1 MCLAPSSWLSPTK
14 VFRFL
19 ATDGSLCVQGTQ
31 ADAHG
36 FSASICEICAICGQK
51 KAKLTEG
58 QRPKPYES
66 SGFTALNTYRSQ
78 TASTGIHTKTD
89 CMKRLLLPILAL
101 ALAATPAAAQLFNA
115 QVGEDYQITVQ
126 PVTGYEALDFR
137 EGSFEQLPGFPKA
150 TPANPTFK
158 DFRNVTLAD
167 VDGDGVDDI
176 LWATNNKLF
185 AYRHDGLIWER
196 TLSAVA
202 IYPPSVGDIT
212 GDGQVEIVLATG
224 GVQVMPRLYA
234 FRLDGSD
241 LPGWPLSLNNNWVL
255 SAPALADLDGDG
267 ALEVI
272 VGERTAPTGRVQV
285 LRGDGSSFSLAWPLA
300 LPGVPAITP
309 SIGDVDGDGEKDI
322 VVYTTGSRYILGLD
336 GQPKPGF
343 PIATDPAQ
351 RYSYQSPVLIA
362 AGGDVGQLD
371 ILGAAHGDA
380 PEFHLYDATGA
391 FRPGWPVPSADNFQ
405 TFSTPTVVEI
415 AGETWIFMGRNLGPE
430 AGDMLFAWD
439 TDGNLRDGFPISKI
453 GGCEGIISV
462 ADIDDDGD
470 FEIVFGSTLFVGD
483 GPGFIHAYHLDGTE
497 VEGFPLRPRGLTYL
511 NGAALGDIN
520 GDGMMDLVALSY
532 TLNFGAAP
540 DTVFLNA
547 YHLNVP
553 YSPERV
559 LWSTYKGS
567 NTRDGL
573 LVPDM
578 PSALFSPAPAELPL
592 RLFPNPAAGQTTAQ
606 FELPEPMSIGFAV
619 LDAQGKILIAL
630 PEQLLPEGLH
640 QQHLLLDHLPA
651 GWYWVGARS
660 GGRLVAVQPL
670 MVPGR

>member
-1 MCLAPSSWLSPTK
+1 
-14 VFRFL
+14 
-19 ATDGSLCVQGTQ
+19 
-31 ADAHG
+31 
-36 FSASICEICAICGQK
+36 
-51 KAKLTEG
+51 
-58 QRPKPYES
+58 
-66 SGFTALNTYRSQ
+66 
-78 TASTGIHTKTD
+78 
-89 CMKRLLLPILAL
+89 MKRQFLSFAAAILA
-101 ALAATPAAAQLFNA
+101 AAPAAGQLLTAQA
-115 QVGEDYQITVQ
+115 GEDYQITVR
-126 PVTGYEALDFR
+126 PVAGHEDLEFR

-150 TPANPTFK
+150 TPANLSFK
-158 DFRNVTLAD
+158 NFRNVTLAD
-167 VDGDGVDDI
+167 LDGDGVDDI

-185 AYRHDGLIWER
+185 AYRYDGLLWER

-202 IYPPSVGDIT
+202 IYPPSVGDID
-212 GDGQVEIVLATG
+212 GDGQPEIVLATG

-267 ALEVI
+267 ALEII
-272 VGERTAPTGRVQV
+272 VAERTAPTGRIHV
-285 LRGDGSSFSLAWPLA
+285 LRGDGSSYSPAWPRPLEA
-300 LPGVPAITP
+300 TPAITP
-309 SIGDVDGDGEKDI
+309 SIGDVDGDGEKD
-322 VVYTTGSRYILGLD
+322 VVIYSTGSRYVLD
-336 GQPKPGF
+336 LEGQAKPGF
-343 PIATDPAQ
+343 PITTDPTQ
-351 RYSYQSPVLIA
+351 RYSYQSPLLIP
-362 AGGDVGQLD
+362 AGDGGNGLD
-371 ILGAAHGDA
+371 IVGATHGNA
-380 PEFHLYDATGA
+380 PEFHVYDSTGA
-391 FRPGWPVPSADNFQ
+391 YRPGWPVPSPDNFP

-415 AGETWIFMGRNLGPE
+415 AGETWIFMGRNLGTE

-439 TDGNLRDGFPISKI
+439 AEGNLRDGFPINKV

-520 GDGMMDLVALSY
+520 GDGLMDLVALSY

-578 PSALFSPAPAELPL
+578 PSSVFGSAPAELPL
-592 RLFPNPAAGQTTAQ
+592 RLFPNPAVGPAMAQ
-606 FELPEPMSIGFAV
+606 FNLPMPMPIGFAV
-619 LDAQGKILIAL
+619 MDAQGKVVAAL
-630 PEQLLPEGLH
+630 PEQLLPAGI
-640 QQHLLLDHLPA
+640 QQQLLPLNNLPA
-651 GWYWVGARS
+651 GLYWVGARS

-670 MVPGR
+670 VVKGK